1 VPPKTIASLLNNES
15 NLRILEKLKLKPYYP
30 RELAAEMKLSEPFLV
45 RRLKAM
51 EEYDIVEGRWEN
63 EGGRKVKR
71 YYVKDITMQLG
82 KDGLKVTSFE
92 APVTGEVDM
101 RKEAARFML
110 SLPVIIVAI
119 YGFTSGNLTV
129 LALLL
134 SYFVWVTLINIA
146 LYREYRLKNHL
157 TAIIML
163 LIGITASLTTIGIR
177 YVSFN
182 LPDNIGELIAII
194 YAVIVFVFIM
204 SFIYHVR
211 FSQIE
216 ARAMIRDK
224 RELIASL
231 DSASVPV
238 KIFYLPTVIKW
249 RIHEYFGLI

>member
-1 VPPKTIASLLNNES
+1 
-15 NLRILEKLKLKPYYP
+15 
-30 RELAAEMKLSEPFLV
+30 
-45 RRLKAM
+45 
-51 EEYDIVEGRWEN
+51 
-63 EGGRKVKR
+63 
-71 YYVKDITMQLG
+71 
-82 KDGLKVTSFE
+82 
-92 APVTGEVDM
+92 
-101 RKEAARFML
+101 ML

-119 YGFTSGNLTV
+119 YGFMSGNLAA

-146 LYREYRLKNHL
+146 LYREHRHKNHL

-177 YVSFN
+177 YVSIN
-182 LPDNIGELIAII
+182 MPDNAGEAIAIT
-194 YAVIVFVFIM
+194 YAVIVFVFVM
-204 SFIYHVR
+204 AFIYHVR

-224 RELIASL
+224 RELIVSL

-249 RIHEYFGLI
+249 KMHEYFGLI